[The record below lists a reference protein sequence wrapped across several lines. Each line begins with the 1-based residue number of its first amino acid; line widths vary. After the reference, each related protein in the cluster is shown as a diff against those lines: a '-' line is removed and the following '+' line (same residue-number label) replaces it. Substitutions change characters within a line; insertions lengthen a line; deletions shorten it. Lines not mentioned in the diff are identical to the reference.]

1 MSDDIEIKSISSN
14 SSEDRKEDP
23 FVTTSRASKKK
34 KSKKRKRKTDKTTS
48 KKSTF
53 KRKKQKVKHRDSDD
67 SAMSDTSETKE
78 TSFDRKEENID
89 VNTDERMELER
100 ILRNF
105 GGGTGFDNFGGYG
118 FGSRLSKQRVDEILK
133 ALKSDNEM
141 IQLEAV
147 TELCNFFSVSTQD
160 SVQSARVELFI
171 PHLVTLLR
179 KFDNVQ
185 LSLMAARS
193 LTHIM
198 DCLPPIASLIV
209 QHGGIDALCQTLM
222 NPEYIDLVEQ
232 SIQCLYHLS
241 QTYGPQL
248 LKSGVLGASLMYIDF
263 FAINI
268 QRTVIQMAVNIC
280 KRISRDTNFDDLRE
294 PIQSLINCLMNPDQK
309 NQGKCHYCH
318 YEYCKLLF
326 S

>member
-1 MSDDIEIKSISSN
+1 
-14 SSEDRKEDP
+14 
-23 FVTTSRASKKK
+23 
-34 KSKKRKRKTDKTTS
+34 
-48 KKSTF
+48 
-53 KRKKQKVKHRDSDD
+53 
-67 SAMSDTSETKE
+67 
-78 TSFDRKEENID
+78 
-89 VNTDERMELER
+89 
-100 ILRNF
+100 
-105 GGGTGFDNFGGYG
+105 
-118 FGSRLSKQRVDEILK
+118 
-133 ALKSDNEM
+133 
-141 IQLEAV
+141 
-147 TELCNFFSVSTQD
+147 
-160 SVQSARVELFI
+160 
-171 PHLVTLLR
+171 
-179 KFDNVQ
+179 
-185 LSLMAARS
+185 MAARS

-309 NQGKCHYCH
+309 SK
-318 YEYCKLLF
+318 
-326 S
+326 